1 MCAVITYKRRRKY
14 LSDASASPMLHSVMV
29 QHHCASACATK
40 DSAVKASGKRK
51 ARSGRPRLSRL
62 AAQHRSRFTCVQAGG
77 QGKLQLC
84 LVLLGRDQIGRRL
97 ADNAKP
103 HGSCGSVSMGTGRE
117 QRRADTACVCFFVE
131 RRESR
136 TQSMSKK
143 EKVSSDL
150 LIVW

>member
-1 MCAVITYKRRRKY
+1 MCVVITYKRRRKY

-29 QHHCASACATK
+29 QHQCASACATK

-103 HGSCGSVSMGTGRE
+103 HGLAVLFRWARVESKGERALRVCVFSLWKEEKAGSK
-117 QRRADTACVCFFVE
+117 A
-131 RRESR
+131 
-136 TQSMSKK
+136 
-143 EKVSSDL
+143 
-150 LIVW
+150 

>member
-29 QHHCASACATK
+29 RHQCASACATK

-51 ARSGRPRLSRL
+51 ARSGRPHL
-62 AAQHRSRFTCVQAGG
+62 ADQHRSRFTCVQAAG
-77 QGKLQLC
+77 QGRLQLC
-84 LVLLGRDQIGRRL
+84 LVVLGRAQIDRRL